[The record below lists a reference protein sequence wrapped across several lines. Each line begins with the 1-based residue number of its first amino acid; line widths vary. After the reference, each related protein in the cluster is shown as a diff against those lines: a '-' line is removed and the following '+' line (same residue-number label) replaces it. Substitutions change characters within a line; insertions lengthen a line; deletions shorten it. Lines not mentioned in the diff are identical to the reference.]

1 MDGTEARAGG
11 GEGARTGD
19 GVCAGGGE
27 GEETRAESLTA
38 PVVLRMPIR
47 AEEGLSIKIFDM
59 CLFLDAQGTIQVYS
73 IKLDQ
78 Q

>member
-1 MDGTEARAGG
+1 MERKREQGG

-59 CLFLDAQGTIQVYS
+59 CLILDAQGKRNDTS
-73 IKLDQ
+73 IFN
-78 Q
+78 